1 MADADLPVN
10 DPYDVHQFA
19 DVFDDSIKDDVDPF
33 YLRRVTDEQGNL
45 RADNSGET
53 KSPET
58 VLGQARASLN
68 ISVNDDR
75 RASNSDENLPA
86 GRHEASNESH
96 DRGKQDAGDR
106 TDISLK
112 LDDSESDSLFQSFG
126 MGSNSSLD
134 NLLGSADTTL
144 PNINATQS
152 QATLSNW
159 GSPTAQFWGCNI
171 DNLQLDQ
178 TTPLIMWI
186 NAEKCRSGQDHEAS
200 VLRRLSVAYGIGKL
214 IQSAN
219 ASQDLCF
226 PSNFI
231 VREQDSCNDINYGNC
246 DAGWEV
252 LGIDMIQPRTS
263 VQLVSTELPK
273 PQGCRRTGRDVS
285 AIIVEMCPRE
295 LQRGV
300 NARNE
305 VFSCC
310 SFGELLHFL
319 FSGEQGKYGGHK
331 DDDADTKNQD
341 IADTGVVE
349 PVKKQSRSTSLSQVS
364 ICSGS
369 SSTRSSIGQTKDRVS
384 QRFTPLIDYD
394 CPPSISQLV
403 GDLIS
408 SCDGQLRSDNAF
420 GSLKDAM
427 DEIRLLFKEPS
438 LLFERTPQDKH
449 LFTLGDRLFGRS
461 VETKQ
466 ILDAYHRVASTGR
479 SEVVIIGGGFGR
491 VIFAHFMQT
500 PFRSGKTR
508 LVQEAVE
515 SDMYRNVYYI
525 ERKFEEISTQSCM
538 KLVLSAFD
546 EMLLQIAR
554 SESNHQLSSIYWKL
568 NEEFGYSFQYLHL
581 ILPNILL
588 LNPSG
593 ILFLDDLQWA
603 DPTALGL
610 VHAVLS
616 GIEDSKSF
624 LLVGSYRTSDA
635 QNGQLIS
642 DFLGLLTRLTAPLT
656 MINLEGIPEAEV
668 NFMIS
673 DLLKLTPRLTGAL
686 SSLIYR
692 KTEGYPLLVQ
702 EFLRNLVDQELVTYS
717 LREKRWFWDV
727 DSEMNILY

>member
-19 DVFDDSIKDDVDPF
+19 DVFDDSNKDDVDPF

-45 RADNSGET
+45 HADNSGET

-86 GRHEASNESH
+86 GRHEAANESH

-106 TDISLK
+106 LDISLN

-126 MGSNSSLD
+126 MFPSERGSNSSLD
-134 NLLGSADTTL
+134 NLLGCADTTL

-231 VREQDSCNDINYGNC
+231 VREQDSCNDINYSNC

-341 IADTGVVE
+341 IVDTGVVE

-479 SEVVIIGGGFGR
+479 SEVVIIGGGFG
-491 VIFAHFMQT
+491 
-500 PFRSGKTR
+500 
-508 LVQEAVE
+508 
-515 SDMYRNVYYI
+515 
-525 ERKFEEISTQSCM
+525 
-538 KLVLSAFD
+538 
-546 EMLLQIAR
+546 
-554 SESNHQLSSIYWKL
+554 
-568 NEEFGYSFQYLHL
+568 
-581 ILPNILL
+581 
-588 LNPSG
+588 
-593 ILFLDDLQWA
+593 
-603 DPTALGL
+603 
-610 VHAVLS
+610 
-616 GIEDSKSF
+616 
-624 LLVGSYRTSDA
+624 
-635 QNGQLIS
+635 
-642 DFLGLLTRLTAPLT
+642 
-656 MINLEGIPEAEV
+656 
-668 NFMIS
+668 
-673 DLLKLTPRLTGAL
+673 
-686 SSLIYR
+686 
-692 KTEGYPLLVQ
+692 
-702 EFLRNLVDQELVTYS
+702 
-717 LREKRWFWDV
+717 
-727 DSEMNILY
+727 